1 MNEEYV
7 SCAACLGSGKI
18 SHTRFSDGLF
28 IEKECGTC
36 KGKGYFENEYRFKE
50 AGRLMRELGKGLMPK
65 NNPIK
70 PSHYHAG
77 NIDVIK
83 FSEENFEDVENKGFF
98 RGNILKYVTRYDRK
112 NGLEDLMK
120 AEFYLQKLIEMERAK
135 NKRGVSE

>member
-7 SCAACLGSGKI
+7 SCAACLGSGKVKHMRLND
-18 SHTRFSDGLF
+18 SLFTRR
-28 IEKECGTC
+28 ECKYC
-36 KGKGYFENEYRFKE
+36 NGKGYFKNEHQD
-50 AGRLMRELGKGLMPK
+50 
-65 NNPIK
+65 PIK
-70 PSHYHAG
+70 PSHYHTG